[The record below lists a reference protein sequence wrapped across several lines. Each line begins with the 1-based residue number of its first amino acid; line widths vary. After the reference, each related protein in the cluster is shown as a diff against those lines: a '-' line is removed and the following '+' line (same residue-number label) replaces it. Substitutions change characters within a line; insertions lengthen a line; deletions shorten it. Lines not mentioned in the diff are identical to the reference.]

1 MGLPFV
7 STKFPKLTLHVIT
20 SQNLFPGNLVKEFIL
35 VLLFSCLSL
44 LRQLFF
50 FRDGEDIRPSPSLVP
65 VPFHFIVESI
75 KRHLP
80 SVQYGDILKRR
91 GICIAKECICIVC
104 MNSIEAS
111 DGVRELCN
119 CCHVFHKECLDV
131 WIGQGHATCPLC
143 RAKLFPLIQR
153 EELGTLGGDPWR
165 MERMVYLFGEDYVMG
180 TS

>member
-1 MGLPFV
+1 MGLPCV
-7 STKFPKLTLHVIT
+7 SSKFPKLTHFMT
-20 SQNLFPGNLVKEFIL
+20 FQNLFPGNLVKEFIL
-35 VLLFSCLSL
+35 FLQFSYLSL

-65 VPFHFIVESI
+65 VPFHLIGESI

-91 GICIAKECICIVC
+91 GICIAKEYICVVC
-104 MNSIEAS
+104 MNSIEAN

-131 WIGQGHATCPLC
+131 WIGQGQATCPLC
-143 RAKLFPLIQR
+143 RAKLFPLIQG